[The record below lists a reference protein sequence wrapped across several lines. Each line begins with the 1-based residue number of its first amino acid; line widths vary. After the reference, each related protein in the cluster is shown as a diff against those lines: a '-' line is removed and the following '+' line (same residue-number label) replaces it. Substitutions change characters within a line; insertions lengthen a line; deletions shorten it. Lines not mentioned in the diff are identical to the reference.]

1 MKTIIADAGPLL
13 HLFWV
18 EASPWALPPQ
28 EIEVVET
35 VWQEVAAYA
44 PEALVDGRL
53 RRLPS
58 PSSVPGDLA
67 LRRLDRGEEAA
78 LAHALSQSAATE
90 LLVLCDDYQ
99 ARRACRAFS
108 LPVIGSVGLITEA
121 HRAGRVSKEDAAKA
135 LQELSG
141 RGRFYVKPALIAQAL
156 ASIKADAEGRQ

>member
-18 EASPWALPPQ
+18 EASAWALPPQ

-44 PEALVDGRL
+44 PEALGDGRL

-58 PSSVPGDLA
+58 PSSVPGGLA

-78 LAHALSQSAATE
+78 LAHALAQPATTG

-108 LPVIGSVGLITEA
+108 LPVIGSVGLIIEA
-121 HRAGRVSKEDAAKA
+121 HRAGRVFEEVAATA

-141 RGRFYVKPALIAQAL
+141 RGRFYVKPTLIAQAL
-156 ASIKADAEGRQ
+156 ASIRADAEGLQ